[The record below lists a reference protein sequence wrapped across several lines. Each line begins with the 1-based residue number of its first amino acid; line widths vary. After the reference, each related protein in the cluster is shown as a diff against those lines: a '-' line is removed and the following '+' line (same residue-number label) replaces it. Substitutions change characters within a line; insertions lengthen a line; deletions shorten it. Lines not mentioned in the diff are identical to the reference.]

1 MARIQ
6 KSICRVVID
15 ESISPDR
22 WQRVLRSR
30 VSEKLRDLPTTFV
43 AERHRGF
50 PDEDILTHVLTEDA
64 LLITTDSV
72 LHNTA
77 LSLGFTSAYA
87 RGDSLRLKKIQG
99 IPTKAISPR
108 RKRTEPPPR
117 AAPTEEQVQF
127 RSLVLPASEKKRK
140 KLRTQQRRIRS
151 LFQGEVNLR
160 ELSLTVATEPT
171 SSGFLTGAVL
181 RVASDT
187 RKAVDVA
194 ARYVRETGDPETHS
208 PIGVCYALLLVARLG
223 LERLPATVYLDGT
236 RIDRAEFESQLDKLD
251 PKRRLLHDRI
261 AERLPELELV
271 FPLKSARL
279 QRLYDKLRALRK
291 HDYGDEIVRGD
302 LTAILERLE

>member
-181 RVASDT
+181 RVASTHGRLSMSPPDMF
-187 RKAVDVA
+187 
-194 ARYVRETGDPETHS
+194 VR
-208 PIGVCYALLLVARLG
+208 
-223 LERLPATVYLDGT
+223 PA
-236 RIDRAEFESQLDKLD
+236 I
-251 PKRRLLHDRI
+251 RRLTLRSAFVTPCSWSLVWGSSDCQQRSI
-261 AERLPELELV
+261 STERGSTEQ
-271 FPLKSARL
+271 SSS
-279 QRLYDKLRALRK
+279 
-291 HDYGDEIVRGD
+291 HN
-302 LTAILERLE
+302 